1 MVLYGGEL
9 VVRSISKKT
18 APSGSRSQSF
28 TSVQLVAPRLEETTD
43 QYLYGSEGIPAPLVL
58 VATMNAAAEFREIA
72 YWRARLSPLETCEA
86 AVCNEEEDIPW
97 MPKARIP
104 IMMAMMA
111 TTTSNS
117 TREKAAGHGRAA
129 VLGILRQAA

>member
-1 MVLYGGEL
+1 ML
-9 VVRSISKKT
+9 
-18 APSGSRSQSF
+18 
-28 TSVQLVAPRLEETTD
+28 
-43 QYLYGSEGIPAPLVL
+43 APLVL
-58 VATMNAAAEFREIA
+58 VAITKAVRVFFVMAICL
-72 YWRARLSPLETCEA
+72 ARLTPLETCAA
-86 AVCNEEEDIPW
+86 AVCSEEEDIPW